1 MGALAHYLEGNGIA
15 TTQISLIYEHTK
27 AIRPPRALWVPFA
40 LGRPLG
46 VPGNPS
52 FQREVLVSALR
63 LLESDQGPVLETFPK
78 EAPAEASENG
88 AADTPWT
95 CPVNFASAE
104 AAETGPEKRI
114 RSFLDE
120 VAQLRVWYDL
130 GVEARGRTAMS
141 DFNPETAA
149 GVLCDYLSGKEIKT
163 SGRDLSPAVAL
174 RLAAQDLKA
183 FYYEA
188 AISRPGAGRPEGDE
202 FADWFWTQ
210 TAAANILRDIKD
222 KCADEQDKA
231 LQLTGKM
238 FLVPM
243 GR

>member
-1 MGALAHYLEGNGIA
+1 MGALAHYLEKNGIP
-15 TTQISLIYEHTK
+15 TTQISLIYEHTQ
-27 AIRPPRALWVPFA
+27 AIRPPRALWVPFP

-52 FQREVLVSALR
+52 FQREVLLSSLR
-63 LLESDQGPVLETFPK
+63 LLESDQGPVLETFSK
-78 EAPAEASENG
+78 EAPAEASEKAG
-88 AADTPWT
+88 AHTPWT
-95 CPVNFASAE
+95 CPVNFAPTAN
-104 AAETGPEKRI
+104 ETGPEKRI

-130 GVEARGRTAMS
+130 GVKARGRTAMS
-141 DFNPETAA
+141 DFDPETAA
-149 GVLCDYLSGKEIKT
+149 GVLCDYLSGNEINLP
-163 SGRDLSPAVAL
+163 GRDLPPAVAL
-174 RLAAQDLKA
+174 RLAAHDLKA

-210 TAAANILRDIKD
+210 TAAANILRDIKE
-222 KCADEQDKA
+222 KCAGEPDKA

>member
-1 MGALAHYLEGNGIA
+1 VGALAHYLEENGIA
-15 TTQISLIYEHTK
+15 TTQISLIYEHTR

-46 VPGNPS
+46 VPDNPS

-63 LLESDQGPVLETFPK
+63 LLELDHGPVLEAFPK

-88 AADTPWT
+88 SAGTPWT
-95 CPVNFASAE
+95 CPVNLTP
-104 AAETGPEKRI
+104 AAEEATGPEKRI

-120 VAQLRVWYDL
+120 AAELRVWYDL

-141 DFNPETAA
+141 DFDPETAA
-149 GVLCDYLSGKEIKT
+149 GILCDYLSGKEINPP
-163 SGRDLSPAVAL
+163 GRDLPPAVAL

-188 AISRPGAGRPEGDE
+188 AISRPGAGRPKGDE
-202 FADWFWTQ
+202 FADWFWTR
-210 TAAANILRDIKD
+210 TEAGNILRDIRD
-222 KCADEQDKA
+222 QCANEQDQA